1 MMDFLEM
8 TDKSTGLMFR
18 WVKGADHLE
27 IGYYE
32 NVPPD
37 HRTAVWTPRGR
48 VDLDHQAEPFTAD
61 GLQRYVE
68 RLFPGAP

>member
-8 TDKSTGLMFR
+8 TDKSTG
-18 WVKGADHLE
+18 
-27 IGYYE
+27 
-32 NVPPD
+32 
-37 HRTAVWTPRGR
+37 
-48 VDLDHQAEPFTAD
+48 PFTAD